1 MSVEGVKL
9 VAVVELEH
17 LVLVGSEVGTD
28 GPLEET
34 AASSAARP
42 WKRSSLSRSSMR
54 PTKAEQPE
62 KRGNRY
68 E

>member
-28 GPLEET
+28 GPLEVLADNRV
-34 AASSAARP
+34 AA
-42 WKRSSLSRSSMR
+42 KFDFHSLV
-54 PTKAEQPE
+54 AHVAHIII
-62 KRGNRY
+62 
-68 E
+68 